1 MNEFEQ
7 YITDIGL
14 VEFAEWHFKK
24 DECDEYLHEPTNI
37 AHKIWVDK
45 DRAIDELQKIN
56 STNQNTLQHFEHEYK
71 KVVVERDA
79 LQKRIDD
86 IEFRNKILLE
96 SERNIASGCDSWR
109 DSHRLLDQK
118 IESACKSIDSFFDN
132 QVGTPTQREYCNFIA
147 EIKQD
152 LRGEHE

>member
-79 LQKRIDD
+79 LQKRIDSALQMLGD
-86 IEFRNKILLE
+86 W
-96 SERNIASGCDSWR
+96 DDQTYR
-109 DSHRLLDQK
+109 DDVEQLIGELGD
-118 IESACKSIDSFFDN
+118 A
-132 QVGTPTQREYCNFIA
+132 
-147 EIKQD
+147 
-152 LRGEHE
+152 LRGVNDINLTR

>member
-1 MNEFEQ
+1 MNKFEQ
-7 YITDIGL
+7 HITDIGL

-45 DRAIDELQKIN
+45 DRTIDELQKIN

-79 LQKRIDD
+79 LQKRIG
-86 IEFRNKILLE
+86 EVLE
-96 SERNIASGCDSWR
+96 EIQRALNCC
-109 DSHRLLDQK
+109 
-118 IESACKSIDSFFDN
+118 ESTETACVLGELVK
-132 QVGTPTQREYCNFIA
+132 V
-147 EIKQD
+147 